1 MLLEK
6 EKLIEFYR
14 NLDRSYFMDEYK
26 KYAKEDAPFPIGYG
40 QTISQPSLVLKM
52 TLLLE
57 IHRNCKVLEI
67 GTGSGYQTAL
77 LSKIAKEVYTVE
89 RIEPLHKKAK
99 EKLKKAGYHNINY
112 KLDDGSIGWEEHAPY
127 NRIIVTA
134 AASKIPEELKDQLA
148 KEGRMIIP
156 VGPKNFQDL
165 ILVRKDEE
173 GKITEEFIEKVRF
186 VPLVGKY
193 E

>member
-1 MLLEK
+1 
-6 EKLIEFYR
+6 
-14 NLDRSYFMDEYK
+14 
-26 KYAKEDAPFPIGYG
+26 
-40 QTISQPSLVLKM
+40 
-52 TLLLE
+52 
-57 IHRNCKVLEI
+57 
-67 GTGSGYQTAL
+67 
-77 LSKIAKEVYTVE
+77 
-89 RIEPLHKKAK
+89 
-99 EKLKKAGYHNINY
+99 
-112 KLDDGSIGWEEHAPY
+112 
-127 NRIIVTA
+127 
-134 AASKIPEELKDQLA
+134 LKDQLA